1 MKIQSSYQSSGGKLY
16 LVPTPIGNLDD
27 MTYRAIQVLKEVD
40 FILAEDTRHSIHLLN
55 HFEIQT
61 PMHSHHAH
69 SHQSEIERWLEQLAQ
84 GRSIALISDAGM
96 PLINDPGHEL
106 VQAAIDQDYAVISLP
121 GATAA
126 LTALVA
132 SGLMH
137 EHFTYYGFV
146 PRKASEREILWQQI
160 AQHQET
166 AILYESPYRIESV
179 VRSIVQTLG
188 DSVAIVIARE
198 LTKRYET
205 YLRGAAGEVLA
216 YLEAT
221 PIKGEI
227 VLLIDGSTAIQQMFD
242 AMEELSLKDYV
253 HHLMEEE
260 GLTAKQSIKE
270 VAKRRDVRK
279 QEVYAAY
286 HEIT

>member
-227 VLLIDGSTAIQQMFD
+227 VLLIDGGTAIQQMFD

-270 VAKRRDVRK
+270 VAKRRNIRK

>member
-106 VQAAIDQDYAVISLP
+106 VQAAIDRDYAVIALP

-132 SGLMH
+132 SGMMH

-160 AQHQET
+160 AQRQET
-166 AILYESPYRIESV
+166 ALLYESPYRIKSV

-205 YLRGAAGEVLA
+205 YLRGAAGEILA

-227 VLLIDGSTAIQQMFD
+227 VLLIDGGTAIQQMVD

-253 HHLMEEE
+253 QHLMEEE

-270 VAKRRDVRK
+270 VAKRRDIRK

-286 HEIT
+286 HDIT

>member
-69 SHQSEIERWLEQLAQ
+69 SHLGEIERWLEQLAQ

-146 PRKASEREILWQQI
+146 PRKASERESLWHQI
-160 AQHQET
+160 VQRHET
-166 AILYESPYRIESV
+166 ALLYESPYRIKSV

-205 YLRGAAGEVLA
+205 YLRGAAGEILA

-227 VLLIDGSTAIQQMFD
+227 VLLIDGGTAIQQMVD

-253 HHLMEEE
+253 QHLMEEE

-286 HEIT
+286 HGIT

>member
-270 VAKRRDVRK
+270 VAKRRNIRK

>member
-69 SHQSEIERWLEQLAQ
+69 SHQGEIERWLEQLAQ

-106 VQAAIDQDYAVISLP
+106 VQAAIDRDYAVIALP

-132 SGLMH
+132 SGMMH

-160 AQHQET
+160 AQRQET
-166 AILYESPYRIESV
+166 ALLYESPYRIKSV

-205 YLRGAAGEVLA
+205 YLRGAAGEILA

-227 VLLIDGSTAIQQMFD
+227 VLLIDGSTAIQQMVD

-253 HHLMEEE
+253 QHLMEEE

-286 HEIT
+286 HGIT

>member
-1 MKIQSSYQSSGGKLY
+1 MKIQSSYQSFGGKLY

-69 SHQSEIERWLEQLAQ
+69 SHHSEIERWLEQLAK

-106 VQAAIDQDYAVISLP
+106 VQAAIDQDYAVIALP

-146 PRKASEREILWQQI
+146 PRKESERESLWHQI
-160 AQHQET
+160 AQRHET
-166 AILYESPYRIESV
+166 ALLYESPYRIESV

-205 YLRGAAGEVLA
+205 YLRGTAGEVLA

-227 VLLIDGSTAIQQMFD
+227 VLLIDGSTAVQPTVD

-253 HHLMEEE
+253 QHLMEEE
-260 GLTAKQSIKE
+260 GLTVKQSIKE
-270 VAKRRDVRK
+270 VAKRRNIRK

>member
-40 FILAEDTRHSIHLLN
+40 FILAEDTRHSIHLIN

-106 VQAAIDQDYAVISLP
+106 VQAAIDRDYAVIALP

-132 SGLMH
+132 SGMMH

-160 AQHQET
+160 AQRQET
-166 AILYESPYRIESV
+166 ALLYESPYRIKSV

-205 YLRGAAGEVLA
+205 YLRGAAGEILA

-227 VLLIDGSTAIQQMFD
+227 VLLIDGGTAIQQMVD

>member
-106 VQAAIDQDYAVISLP
+106 VQAAIDRDYAVIALP

-132 SGLMH
+132 SGMMH

-160 AQHQET
+160 AQRQET
-166 AILYESPYRIESV
+166 ALLYESPYRIKSV

-205 YLRGAAGEVLA
+205 YLRGAAGEILA

-227 VLLIDGSTAIQQMFD
+227 VLLIDGSTAVQPTVD

>member
-27 MTYRAIQVLKEVD
+27 MTYRAIKVLKEVD

-69 SHQSEIERWLEQLAQ
+69 SHLGEIERWLEQLAQ

-146 PRKASEREILWQQI
+146 PRKA
-160 AQHQET
+160 
-166 AILYESPYRIESV
+166 
-179 VRSIVQTLG
+179 
-188 DSVAIVIARE
+188 
-198 LTKRYET
+198 
-205 YLRGAAGEVLA
+205 
-216 YLEAT
+216 
-221 PIKGEI
+221 
-227 VLLIDGSTAIQQMFD
+227 
-242 AMEELSLKDYV
+242 LSLI
-253 HHLMEEE
+253 HISEP
-260 GLTAKQSIKE
+260 TRQ
-270 VAKRRDVRK
+270 VR
-279 QEVYAAY
+279 
-286 HEIT
+286 

>member
-69 SHQSEIERWLEQLAQ
+69 SHQGEIERWLEQLAQ

-106 VQAAIDQDYAVISLP
+106 VQAAIDRDYAVIALP

-205 YLRGAAGEVLA
+205 YLRGAAGEILA

-221 PIKGEI
+221 PIKAEI
-227 VLLIDGSTAIQQMFD
+227 VLLIDGSTAVQPTVD

-270 VAKRRDVRK
+270 VAKRRNIRK

>member
-27 MTYRAIQVLKEVD
+27 MTYRAIKVLKEVD

-106 VQAAIDQDYAVISLP
+106 VQAAIDRDYAVIALP

-132 SGLMH
+132 SGMMH

-160 AQHQET
+160 AQRQET
-166 AILYESPYRIESV
+166 ALLYESPYRIKSV

-205 YLRGAAGEVLA
+205 YLRGAAGEILA

-227 VLLIDGSTAIQQMFD
+227 VLLIDGSTAVQPTVD

-270 VAKRRDVRK
+270 VAKRRNIRK